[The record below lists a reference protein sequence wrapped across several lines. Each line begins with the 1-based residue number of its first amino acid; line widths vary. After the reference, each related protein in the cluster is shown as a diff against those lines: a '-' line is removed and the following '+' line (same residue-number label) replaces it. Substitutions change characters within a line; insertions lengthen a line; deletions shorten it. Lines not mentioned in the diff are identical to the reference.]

1 MSTSDQPTEEEL
13 RAAYEAELKKIR
25 VEQILLDQV
34 VSLINLGMRRTGL
47 SPGTED
53 ERDLAQVRLSVEAVR
68 ALLPLIEQTAPAQA
82 APIRDALSQLQM
94 AFVRLGGAAGPGP
107 GPEEAGGGEGP
118 GGGYGPGGGGTWGGT
133 GTRRRGPGR
142 PGRRRRSGAPGSA
155 RARGREARRAG
166 ARAAQRP
173 PLDPRPVGRRH
184 GVCPALEPFRLD
196 VPPPSSLD
204 SRRLM
209 PGSSHCLSA

>member
-25 VEQILLDQV
+25 VEQILLDHV

-118 GGGYGPGGGGTWGGT
+118 GGGYGPGGGE
-133 GTRRRGPGR
+133 GPGGGQG
-142 PGRRRRSGAPGSA
+142 PGGGGPGGPAGGGGQAPPDPPEPEAAKPGEPGPAQRSGRLWIPG
-155 RARGREARRAG
+155 
-166 ARAAQRP
+166 Q
-173 PLDPRPVGRRH
+173 
-184 GVCPALEPFRLD
+184 
-196 VPPPSSLD
+196 
-204 SRRLM
+204 
-209 PGSSHCLSA
+209 

>member
-53 ERDLAQVRLSVEAVR
+53 ERDLAQVRLSIEAVR
-68 ALLPLIEQTAPAQA
+68 TLLPLIEQTAPPQA

-107 GPEEAGGGEGP
+107 EGAGGGEGP
-118 GGGYGPGGGGTWGGT
+118 GGEEVPGGGSPGGPA
-133 GTRRRGPGR
+133 GGGGGQPPPRPPEPEAPKPGEPGPAQ
-142 PGRRRRSGAPGSA
+142 RSGRLWIPG
-155 RARGREARRAG
+155 
-166 ARAAQRP
+166 Q
-173 PLDPRPVGRRH
+173 
-184 GVCPALEPFRLD
+184 
-196 VPPPSSLD
+196 
-204 SRRLM
+204 
-209 PGSSHCLSA
+209 

>member
-68 ALLPLIEQTAPAQA
+68 ALLPLIDETAPAQA

-94 AFVRLGGAAGPGP
+94 AFVRLGGAVGSAP
-107 GPEEAGGGEGP
+107 GPEEAGGGDGP
-118 GGGYGPGGGGTWGGT
+118 GGGQGPGAGPGPDGGQGPGGGGPG
-133 GTRRRGPGR
+133 GPGGGGGPAGGGPAGPAGGGGGQAPPSPPEPEAPKPVE
-142 PGRRRRSGAPGSA
+142 PGPAQRSGRLWIPG
-155 RARGREARRAG
+155 
-166 ARAAQRP
+166 Q
-173 PLDPRPVGRRH
+173 
-184 GVCPALEPFRLD
+184 
-196 VPPPSSLD
+196 
-204 SRRLM
+204 
-209 PGSSHCLSA
+209 